1 MDESRLP
8 TGLWVDAHLRNL
20 TAAAIFYTIIQKGNH
35 ASGLVM
41 LKLNGM
47 RGQVKL
53 LMQERNFESGA
64 LEWVSALGD
73 DPVEEAKA
81 DAYIHRACNRDPD
94 LWVIEIEDPLMN
106 NPFDSSSALPLWD
119 DDKKTC

>member
-1 MDESRLP
+1 MDEDRLP
-8 TGLWVDAHLRNL
+8 TGLWVEAHLRKL
-20 TAAAIFYTIIQKGNH
+20 SAAAIFYTVVQKGNH

-64 LEWVSALGD
+64 LEWISAFKEET
-73 DPVEEAKA
+73 VEESKA
-81 DAYIHRACNRDPD
+81 DDYIRRACDRDPD
-94 LWVIEIEDPLMN
+94 LWVIEIEDTLMV
-106 NPFDSSSALPLWD
+106 NPFNL
-119 DDKKTC
+119 

>member
-8 TGLWVDAHLRNL
+8 TGLWIDAHLRKL
-20 TAAAIFYTIIQKGNH
+20 TTAAIFYTVVQKGNH

-64 LEWVSALGD
+64 LEWVF
-73 DPVEEAKA
+73 VFKEELAEESKA
-81 DAYIHRACNRDPD
+81 DEYIRRAISRDPD
-94 LWVIEIEDPLMN
+94 LWVIEIEDPLMA
-106 NPFDSSSALPLWD
+106 NPFKS
-119 DDKKTC
+119 

>member
-1 MDESRLP
+1 MDEDRLP
-8 TGLWVDAHLRNL
+8 TALWVEAHMRNL
-20 TAAAIFYTIIQKGNH
+20 AAAAIFYTVVQKGNH

-64 LEWVSALGD
+64 LEWVF
-73 DPVEEAKA
+73 VFKEELAEESKA
-81 DAYIHRACNRDPD
+81 DEYIHRARDRDPD
-94 LWVIEIEDPLMN
+94 LWVIEIEDPLMV
-106 NPFDSSSALPLWD
+106 NPFSL
-119 DDKKTC
+119 